1 MIGPLDKLEVDM
13 NYVVRTLKDHY
24 PKPQLEDQAESWDPP
39 FESSS
44 SFVPVAASSQD
55 AQLTHIPE
63 ILQAHTKNIS
73 TRLETFN
80 DGLVSSINRYDHS
93 IQDATLRIE
102 TVILQLKNALK
113 KSPFFS
119 QESSS
124 KL

>member
-1 MIGPLDKLEVDM
+1 ML
-13 NYVVRTLKDHY
+13 
-24 PKPQLEDQAESWDPP
+24 
-39 FESSS
+39 
-44 SFVPVAASSQD
+44 
-55 AQLTHIPE
+55 E

-73 TRLETFN
+73 TRLEAFN

-93 IQDATLRIE
+93 IQDATLQIE